1 MSRNALI
8 VTSIV
13 IIIAI
18 VGVAAWYLMQ
28 QPTAPTSP
36 TSPGTTPSTT
46 PSTSPSTTS
55 SPVTSTSPST
65 TPPGT
70 TTTSIAPPAG
80 AGLPSEIPIGL
91 AIAVSGGYAVDGPRR
106 LKGALLA
113 IEEMNQLLEKAGAPF
128 RFKPIHEDTKTSPQE
143 AVNVIKRFISQG
155 IQVIVGPLSTSETAA
170 VMPIVNKAHVVVISP
185 SSTGKAAAFPDDY
198 VFRMPPPDT
207 AQGPALGELIYKLGY
222 RKLVIIARNDD
233 YGKGLADLVKQT
245 FQKLGGQ
252 VETILYQPDKPDL
265 SDEVNLLATKVANF
279 GADNQTA
286 VLIIA
291 FDNDGRQIIE
301 RASKIDVLGK
311 VQWFGPDSMG
321 RETFVEIPEVASFLA
336 KVHILI
342 TKPAI
347 ARNPVTE
354 HFEKAYEQKYGEKP
368 TPYAYYAYDAA
379 WIAMLSVLTAGKY
392 DGKAIKTVLPTVAFH
407 FMGATGHKVLDK
419 NGDAAI
425 ADYTISTVVKK
436 PEGGYAFKDIGI
448 WHGSQHNV
456 EWFKETQG

>member
-8 VTSIV
+8 IAGVV
-13 IIIAI
+13 IIIA
-18 VGVAAWYLMQ
+18 VAGVAAWYFTQ
-28 QPTAPTSP
+28 PPSAPTATPTTSPSPTAPSP
-36 TSPGTTPSTT
+36 TSPSP
-46 PSTSPSTTS
+46 TSPATT
-55 SPVTSTSPST
+55 PST

-113 IEEMNQLLEKAGAPF
+113 IEEMNKLLEEAGAPF
-128 RFKPIHEDTKTSPQE
+128 RFKPIHEDTKTNPQE

-155 IQVIVGPLSTSETAA
+155 IQVIIGPLSTSETAA
-170 VMPIVNKAHVVVISP
+170 VMPIVNQAHVVVISP
-185 SSTGKAAAFPDDY
+185 SSTGKAAAFPNDY

-207 AQGPALGELIYKLGY
+207 AQGPALGEFIYKLGY

-233 YGKGLADLVKQT
+233 YGKGLADLVEQT
-245 FQKLGGQ
+245 FKNLGGQ
-252 VETILYQPDKPDL
+252 VEVILYQPDKPDL

-279 GADNQTA
+279 GADEQTA

-311 VQWFGPDSMG
+311 VKWFGPDSLG
-321 RETFVEIPEVASFLA
+321 RKTFVEVPEVASFLA
-336 KVHILI
+336 KVKIYI

-347 ARNPVTE
+347 AKNPVTK
-354 HFEKAYEQKYGEKP
+354 HFEEAYEKKYGEKP

-407 FMGATGHKVLDK
+407 FMGATGHKILDK

-425 ADYTISTVVKK
+425 ADYTISTIVKN
-436 PEGGYAFKDIGI
+436 PDGTYSFKDIGI
-448 WHGSQHNV
+448 WRGAQHNV
-456 EWFKETQG
+456 EWFEETQG